1 MQWQDVKEF
10 AEALA
15 TYPIK
20 PDSPVEAQWGSGMQ
34 EGDDLILRVEI
45 APASKRGDL
54 IARIEIAD
62 DYEPQQR
69 VRASF
74 MTNYP
79 QLETF
84 RLEIA
89 RLMNNEIG
97 EAVLTGS

>member
-10 AEALA
+10 GEALA

-20 PDSPVEAQWGSGMQ
+20 SDSPVAIQWGFDVQ

-45 APASKRGDL
+45 APANKRGDL

-62 DYEPQQR
+62 EREPQQR

-74 MTNYP
+74 TTNYP

-84 RLEIA
+84 RVEIA